1 MIEYWVTNIETLR
14 SIGLAHTQDT
24 SATTAAHF
32 DPCQGVECPASQ
44 VCQLDDLRN
53 PICRCNSACTP
64 DLRPVCGSDGKTYT
78 NECTLRVEA
87 CKSRKSIR
95 IIYTGECSAGANPCE
110 SLQCGPNQECDI
122 DRYGI
127 ATCQCPPT
135 CEPVMRPVCGSDG
148 HTYDNDCDLNRQS
161 CLMKREVTL
170 AYRGECDHHRNPN
183 ILTHLAGGAEKDFFC
198 REVNTV
204 SSGVALA
211 QAQYLGSAC
220 LDRIDSTVPEE
231 DVMNCVYGML

>member
-1 MIEYWVTNIETLR
+1 MN
-14 SIGLAHTQDT
+14 
-24 SATTAAHF
+24 
-32 DPCQGVECPASQ
+32 PCEGVECPASQ
-44 VCQLDDLRN
+44 VCQLDDHRN
-53 PICRCNSACTP
+53 PICRCNSVCTP

-148 HTYDNDCDLNRQS
+148 HTYHNDCDLNRQS

-170 AYRGECDHHRNPN
+170 AYRGECGKSSCEP
-183 ILTHLAGGAEKDFFC
+183 LLVTLAK
-198 REVNTV
+198 RW
-204 SSGVALA
+204 
-211 QAQYLGSAC
+211 
-220 LDRIDSTVPEE
+220 
-231 DVMNCVYGML
+231 DVLLISFVCVT